1 MQCNT
6 EESIIISP
14 IVVDRRLKAFFALG
28 HTLTLGDS
36 KRGRSENKISVKKSV
51 MNLHLYT
58 LYVCRVTNYKVTKKP

>member
-36 KRGRSENKISVKKSV
+36 KRGRSENKITAQIIVSSTYIYILF
-51 MNLHLYT
+51 MSAE
-58 LYVCRVTNYKVTKKP
+58 